1 MTQFASI
8 LSVYIRMRYPS
19 SGESDP
25 PMEALPMV
33 DRTGLTGEYD
43 VALDSRP
50 NGNLAVAEQ
59 LGLRLEP
66 RKLEVEAIVVDSAVM
81 PAN

>member
-1 MTQFASI
+1 
-8 LSVYIRMRYPS
+8 
-19 SGESDP
+19 
-25 PMEALPMV
+25 V